1 MTSHGPSRD
10 LARPFEQRA
19 ARAELLSA
27 NARSAEAPLRF
38 AARLLRAQAD
48 VVRALDRVHGERALS
63 GQLAEDIDRML
74 EPLCAVPRFV
84 AEHGPRPI
92 AAEAAQRAGEPS
104 ETAATRLR
112 IYWRGDISAAED
124 YLSRAML
131 RPYAEW
137 SRAHSLAVDR
147 ARGRGRCPF
156 CGSPGSVGC
165 RRSAESEGG
174 ARFLCCALC
183 GLEWPFNRILCP
195 SCFEENPQKLPS
207 FTSEGHADVRLE
219 ACETCHRYV
228 KSFDLSQ
235 DARPVPEVDDL
246 ASIALD
252 LWALERGF
260 TRVEPG
266 LAGV

>member
-1 MTSHGPSRD
+1 V
-10 LARPFEQRA
+10 QRA
-19 ARAELLSA
+19 ERAELLSS
-27 NARSAEAPLRF
+27 SAPSATEPLRF
-38 AARLLRAQAD
+38 AAGLLRAQA
-48 VVRALDRVHGERALS
+48 VAARSIEREHGERALS
-63 GQLAEDIDRML
+63 GRMSDDLKRVLEHLLAV
-74 EPLCAVPRFV
+74 ARFV
-84 AEHGPRPI
+84 AQRGPRAL
-92 AAEAAQRAGEPS
+92 AADAERRAQEPEA
-104 ETAATRLR
+104 TARTRLDV
-112 IYWRGDISAAED
+112 YWRGDLSTSED

-131 RPYAEW
+131 RPYVEC
-137 SRAHSLAVDR
+137 SRASGVATLR

-156 CGSPGSVGC
+156 CGSASAVGC

-183 GLEWPFNRILCP
+183 GLEWPFNRIQCP
-195 SCFEENPQKLPS
+195 SCFEENPQALPS
-207 FTSEGHADVRLE
+207 FTSESHADVRLE

-266 LAGV
+266 LAGI